1 MASALGH
8 LGRAPNPPTFTA
20 TGDANHGVN
29 VTFAA
34 AAGDRVENF
43 IVAARSTGENFY
55 RARVRVRGTGAFVTP
70 AQLGLAPGQPF
81 FISVAAQGEGHH
93 ESLFGY
99 PEFRCDAAGC
109 AIPAGALAI
118 TASK

>member
-1 MASALGH
+1 
-8 LGRAPNPPTFTA
+8 
-20 TGDANHGVN
+20 N

-34 AAGDRVENF
+34 AAGDRIETF

-55 RARVRVRGTGAFVTP
+55 SARVRVRGTSATVTA
-70 AQLGLAPGQPF
+70 AQLGIPAGQPF
-81 FISVAAQGEGHH
+81 FISVAAQDNGHH

-109 AIPAGALAI
+109 VVPPGALAI